1 LRANFNK
8 KNQEVTIT
16 EDDINVYFE
25 DYIIPKGREKADI
38 KVRENVVW
46 AMLGKWLSKNPLKRK
61 KNADLKDY
69 IYLRFDGMQE
79 TVNKAAR
86 NFKSTMAVFQLDFIL
101 TNASKTGTDNPKSKR
116 QEKFAEM
123 IIMNVDVP
131 EFLPYFDKVKML
143 VGVTKQKKNAKKIQY
158 SITAIEPV
166 E

>member
-1 LRANFNK
+1 M
-8 KNQEVTIT
+8 TIT
-16 EDDINVYFE
+16 EDDSNI
-25 DYIIPKGREKADI
+25 YIDEYTIPKGRDKADI
-38 KVRENVVW
+38 KARETVVW

-61 KNADLKDY
+61 KNIDLEDY

-86 NFKSTMAVFQLDFIL
+86 NYKSTMAVFELDYL
-101 TNASKTGTDNPKSKR
+101 LANAIKIGADKPQSKR

-123 IIMNVDVP
+123 LIMNVHTP
-131 EFLPYFDKVKML
+131 AYLPYFEKVKML
-143 VGVTKQKKNAKKIQY
+143 VGVTKPKKDAKKIQY

>member
-1 LRANFNK
+1 M
-8 KNQEVTIT
+8 TIT
-16 EDDINVYFE
+16 ENGNNIYIE

-38 KVRENVVW
+38 KARENIVW

-61 KNADLKDY
+61 KNIDLEDY

-86 NFKSTMAVFQLDFIL
+86 KYQSTMAVFELDFL
-101 TNASKTGTDNPKSKR
+101 LENAIKISADKPKSIR
-116 QEKFAEM
+116 HEKFAEM
-123 IIMNVDVP
+123 LIMNVNTPV
-131 EFLPYFDKVKML
+131 FLPYFDKVKML

>member
-1 LRANFNK
+1 LQANFNK
-8 KNQEVTIT
+8 NQKMTIT
-16 EDDINVYFE
+16 EDDSNVYIE
-25 DYIIPKGREKADI
+25 DYVIPKGREKADI
-38 KVRENVVW
+38 KARENVVW
-46 AMLGKWLSKNPLKRK
+46 AMLGKWLSINPLKRK
-61 KNADLKDY
+61 KNTDLNDY

-101 TNASKTGTDNPKSKR
+101 ANASKIGTDKPKSKR

-123 IIMNVDVP
+123 LIMNVDTP
-131 EFLPYFDKVKML
+131 EYLPYFDKVKML